1 MDLLMVMTVADSTE
15 GRIRG
20 RVMCRKIC
28 ALLAPWIS
36 PISSSSEL
44 MERSA
49 PETMM

>member
-1 MDLLMVMTVADSTE
+1 MDLLLIMTVADSTE